1 MAVARRLRAFVF
13 VFSAVCL
20 TLPAVAAEK
29 PRVQVDSYAINADLN
44 PKTHHLL
51 AAARLKFTALDDIN
65 SASFELNNALR
76 PRVLD
81 EAGKPLAIE
90 RISQENLVRV
100 NFPKTIA
107 KGDSQTITFE
117 YDGELANADE
127 SPVEGLKL
135 AYVGEPTS
143 YLLYAGRWFPIV
155 DYGVNRFTADIN
167 ITVPT
172 GMTVIGSGHAPS
184 VTSGTAKQPGKTTF
198 TFSWTKPSFPGS
210 IIAGN
215 FESQTFKSGGL
226 TVTTFF
232 TAAKKPYVQAY
243 ADSATKAFE
252 YFSSLYGPPP
262 SLDLNLVELPDDTL
276 PTVWA
281 PEIAGLASRA
291 IQEKVNYRLLAN
303 TIAHQWWGVS
313 VSPASMQDAWLTDG
327 FARYAQARY
336 VEEAAGGAAY
346 NEEIKDMSVGALAY
360 DAVPLS
366 GVGKLDPFSPEFQ
379 SLTTNKGAMILGM
392 LRWVI
397 GDQLFDN
404 TVRVFA
410 ITHAGKSATSEEFQQ
425 EAEKHYGSKL
435 QAFFSQWLDSTGAPE
450 FKNKYT
456 VYRAGKGFRIAGQIS
471 QDLDLFA
478 MPVEVKVDTDGKT
491 EMKRIE
497 VKGTNSPYVIETFG
511 KPRRITIDPNDHVL
525 KNSPEFKV
533 RVAIQRGQ
541 DFVQQGDFESA
552 LHEFQKALDVNKNS
566 SLAQYRIAEVF
577 FLQRNYQAA
586 ANAYRASL
594 NGDGDPRWTE
604 VWSHVQLGKI
614 FDATGQR
621 DRATNEYRQALQTN
635 DNTQGALDEARRYQ
649 QKPYQREKQAS

>member
-13 VFSAVCL
+13 VVSALL
-20 TLPAVAAEK
+20 TLPALAAEK
-29 PRVQVDSYAINADLN
+29 PRVQVDSYAINVELN
-44 PKTHHLL
+44 PKTHHLI
-51 AAARLKFTALDDIN
+51 AAARLRFTALDDIN
-65 SASFELNNALR
+65 SASFELNNSLR

-81 EAGKPLAIE
+81 AAGKPLVIE

-100 NFPKTIA
+100 NFPKAMA
-107 KGDSQTITFE
+107 KGQADTITFE
-117 YDGELANADE
+117 YDGELATADE

-135 AYVGEPTS
+135 AYVGDTS
-143 YLLYAGRWFPIV
+143 YLLYPGRWFPV
-155 DYGVNRFTADIN
+155 VNYGVDRFTADIN

-172 GMTVIGSGHAPS
+172 GVTVIGSGAKPAGS
-184 VTSGTAKQPGKTTF
+184 VMPAREPGKTIF
-198 TFSWTKPSFPGS
+198 AFSWPKASFPGT
-210 IIAGN
+210 IIAGR
-215 FESQTFKSGGL
+215 FEEQTFKSGGL
-226 TVTTFF
+226 TVHTYF
-232 TAAKKPYVQAY
+232 TAAKKPFVQAY
-243 ADSATKAFE
+243 ADSATKSFE

-262 SLDLNLVELPDDTL
+262 SLNLNVVELPDDTL

-291 IQEKVNYRLLAN
+291 IQEKTNYRLLAN

-313 VSPASMQDAWLTDG
+313 VSPTSLQDAWLTDG

-366 GVGKLDPFSPEFQ
+366 GVGKLDPFSAEFQ

-410 ITHAGKSATSEEFQQ
+410 ITHAGKSASSEEFQT

-435 QAFFSQWLDSTGAPE
+435 QSFFSQWLDSTGAPE

-456 VYRAGKGFRIAGQIS
+456 VYRSGKGFRVAGQIS
-471 QDLDLFA
+471 QDLDLFS
-478 MPVEVKVDTDGKT
+478 MPVELKIDTDGKT
-491 EMKRIE
+491 ELKRIE
-497 VKGTNSPYVIETFG
+497 VKGTNSPYVVETFG
-511 KPRRITIDPNDHVL
+511 KPRRISIDPNDHVL
-525 KNSPEFKV
+525 KNSSEFKV

-552 LHEFQKALDVNKNS
+552 LREFQKALDVNKNS

-586 ANAYRASL
+586 ANAYRSSL
-594 NGDGDPRWTE
+594 NGDGEPRWTE

-649 QKPYQREKQAS
+649 QKPYQREKQSS